1 MINLLIELYDY
12 PCGVDFYYIQDNEVK
27 EFDNEIF
34 KKLDEIA
41 VELLIYRYFVNNCA
55 EIEKERKKAI
65 SKISDYLE
73 RVGYHIEKIFI
84 INDGTLEGSYT
95 VGREEE

>member
-1 MINLLIELYDY
+1 MNLLIENYDDE
-12 PCGVDFYYIQDNEVK
+12 CGVDFYYIQNNEVK

-41 VELLIYRYFVNNCA
+41 VELLIYRYLVCNCA
-55 EIEKERKKAI
+55 EIKKERKKAI

-73 RVGYHIEKIFI
+73 SVGYPIEKIFI
-84 INDGTLEGSYT
+84 MSNGMITKSYT
-95 VGREEE
+95 VEREEE

>member
-1 MINLLIELYDY
+1 MNLLIELYDY
-12 PCGVDFYYIQDNEVK
+12 PCGVDFYYIQNNEVK

-73 RVGYHIEKIFI
+73 SVGYPIKKIFI
-84 INDGTLEGSYT
+84 MNDGTLDGSYT

>member
-1 MINLLIELYDY
+1 MNLLIEVYDY
-12 PCGVDFYYIQDNEVK
+12 PDEVDFYYIQDNEVK

-41 VELLIYRYFVNNCA
+41 VELLIYRYFVYNCA

-73 RVGYHIEKIFI
+73 SVGYPIEKIFI
-84 INDGTLEGSYT
+84 MSNGSLENIYT
-95 VGREEE
+95 IK